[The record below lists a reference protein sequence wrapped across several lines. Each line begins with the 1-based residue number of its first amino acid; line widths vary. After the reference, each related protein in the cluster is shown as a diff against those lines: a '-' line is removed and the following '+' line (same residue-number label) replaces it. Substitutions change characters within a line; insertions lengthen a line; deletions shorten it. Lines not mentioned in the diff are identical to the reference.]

1 MIYKMKNENGT
12 RKELAKA
19 IEKITAQEAKYMGV
33 PSCGYKIGDMVLDKD
48 WNLEVPDGMDAQELL
63 LALTDLGFYEPKE
76 KIPAKPEEEPTQAAT
91 APLTGL
97 VVKIPLSTMTT
108 EAIINLTDLLIAKD
122 RLLCHAFGIED
133 LDLIRTEEN
142 IEFRWFDGMD
152 IGAEEANAY
161 MTFISK
167 LCDLARTL
175 KRVNGKEKEVPNE
188 KYAFR
193 CFLLRLGFV
202 GKEYKEQRK
211 ILLSKLS
218 GSSAFRDGRKKD
230 EVSE

>member
-1 MIYKMKNENGT
+1 MIYKLKMENGT

-76 KIPAKPEEEPTQAAT
+76 EIPAKPEEEPTQAAT
-91 APLTGL
+91 APLTDL

-108 EAIINLTDLLIAKD
+108 EAIIKLTDLLIAKD
-122 RLLCHAFGIED
+122 KLLCHAFGIED

-142 IEFRWFDGMD
+142 IEFRWFEGMD